1 MRLFLA
7 LTFLWAF
14 SFSQNITNSKNL
26 NSIETDVFGN
36 IYTVS
41 RKKSYEFI
49 NGILDSYIKSN
60 YNISNK

>member
-7 LTFLWAF
+7 LTFLWAS

-41 RKKSYEFI
+41 
-49 NGILDSYIKSN
+49 SN
-60 YNISNK
+60 YKINKYTKENFKKIRVYKLRVW